1 MKSVKIVLKQTKG
14 TQPRCSCQV
23 HLFVSWWIVVVFV
36 ALSNFSSLLFHFSV
50 LLFTQDVF
58 ISPLS
63 LKEKKGEKSYTRQ
76 ELISQA
82 ANSHSRWSV
91 FFPSKMKGRNESSDL
106 ICAPQQRSTL
116 EIVFSFRR
124 FTLWISRLL
133 FYFIYSSFD
142 VSTSAACRLRWAQ
155 RRHTIKE
162 PSVLCPV
169 LDLFLRAQNTPVIS
183 AF

>member
-1 MKSVKIVLKQTKG
+1 MTLRDEICQNSLETDKRDAH
-14 TQPRCSCQV
+14 RCSCQV

-36 ALSNFSSLLFHFSV
+36 ALGNFFFFVVSFFCLTFHPRCV
-50 LLFTQDVF
+50 YL
-58 ISPLS
+58 SPLPQR
-63 LKEKKGEKSYTRQ
+63 KKGEKSYTRQ

-82 ANSHSRWSV
+82 ANSHSRWSMI
-91 FFPSKMKGRNESSDL
+91 FPSKMKGRNESSDL

-124 FTLWISRLL
+124 FALWISQLL

-162 PSVLCPV
+162 QSVLCPV
-169 LDLFLRAQNTPVIS
+169 LD
-183 AF
+183 